1 MINKVSHKHCSQED
15 ETGDEERRSETRKA
29 LLLFLISPPLY
40 QIHIGNGMPMTMAR
54 AASSELPL
62 PYPSLTYISWP
73 KSGNMNPRRDWNM
86 AAPEIA
92 LAAKA
97 KASTRYR

>member
-1 MINKVSHKHCSQED
+1 
-15 ETGDEERRSETRKA
+15 
-29 LLLFLISPPLY
+29 
-40 QIHIGNGMPMTMAR
+40 MTMAR